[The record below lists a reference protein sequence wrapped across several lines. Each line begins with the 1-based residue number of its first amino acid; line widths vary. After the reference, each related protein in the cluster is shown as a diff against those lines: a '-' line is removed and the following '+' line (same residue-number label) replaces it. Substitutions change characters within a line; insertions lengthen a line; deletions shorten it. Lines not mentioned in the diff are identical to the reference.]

1 MEKGQRGERG
11 AVSGEAPAVFVE
23 RWWRP
28 GRVDLEAG
36 GYGGFEGSTG

>member
-11 AVSGEAPAVFVE
+11 AVSGEAPAVSIE

-28 GRVDLEAG
+28 GWVDLEAG
-36 GYGGFEGSTG
+36 GSGGFESSTG